1 MDSRFDKACELFPSK
16 VSKKRRAQVAGFC
29 WLAFIGWM
37 AQTMEGFLGSCP
49 LARMPDLKET
59 PPPPPAQPPASR
71 VKRWLVPAII
81 LLFAAG
87 IVILLTTDWNA
98 WSAGRTV
105 QETDDAY
112 LHADLTPLST
122 KVAGLVSKV
131 AVSDYQ
137 AVKAGDLLV
146 TLRDDDFSA
155 QVQQA
160 EAAVSA
166 AGAAVVNNQKQKQLQ
181 DARITEAED
190 GIRTAEANIAAARA
204 GIDAANASITG
215 AHAGIDAIQADVTR
229 TGKER
234 KRQEALIA
242 SESTTPQKLEQ
253 AVADE
258 ERYRSQLG
266 SRQADLSTAN
276 AQLSSRQA
284 DLERAR
290 AQFKSAQS
298 EVEAQKRQRAVVD
311 SQELQLRAAVEVQ
324 KAAMTLTKTNLGY
337 TKIVAPEDGIVSE
350 RLVRPGQLV
359 SPGTQVISLVQSDTW
374 VQANFLENQIRGIKR
389 GDAAEIRVDAI
400 PGVLLRGHVE
410 EVAPASGSQFALLP
424 PDNATGNFTKIAQRV
439 PVKIVLDRDRSTDA
453 RLRPGLSV
461 IVRVH
466 TNGSHS

>member
-1 MDSRFDKACELFPSK
+1 
-16 VSKKRRAQVAGFC
+16 
-29 WLAFIGWM
+29 
-37 AQTMEGFLGSCP
+37 
-49 LARMPDLKET
+49 MPDSKESLPQ
-59 PPPPPAQPPASR
+59 PPPMIASR
-71 VKRWLVPAII
+71 LKRWLVPAII
-81 LLFAAG
+81 LLLAVG
-87 IVILLTTDWNA
+87 IVVLITTNWNA
-98 WSAGRTV
+98 WSSGRAV
-105 QETDDAY
+105 EETDDAY

-122 KVAGLVSKV
+122 KVVGLVARV

-146 TLRDDDFSA
+146 TLRADDFNA

-166 AGAAVVNNQKQKQLQ
+166 AEAAVVNNQKQKQLQ
-181 DARITEAED
+181 DERIVEAED
-190 GIRTAEANIAAARA
+190 GVRTADANISAAQA
-204 GIDAANASITG
+204 GIEAANAAIAG
-215 AHAGIDAIQADVTR
+215 ARGGIESIQANVTR
-229 TGKER
+229 TAKER

-242 SESTTPQKLEQ
+242 TESTTPQKLEQ
-253 AVADE
+253 AVADDE
-258 ERYRSQLG
+258 SYRSQLLT
-266 SRQADLSTAN
+266 RNADLSTAN

-284 DLERAR
+284 DLQRAR

-298 EVEAQKRQRAVVD
+298 EVEAQKRQRAVLD

-324 KAAMTLTKTNLGY
+324 KASLALAKTNLGY

-359 SPGTQVISLVQSDTW
+359 SPGTQVISLVQSDVW
-374 VQANFLENQIRGIKR
+374 VQANFLENQIRGIQR
-389 GDAAEIRVDAI
+389 GDVAEIRVDAI
-400 PGVLLRGHVE
+400 PGVLLRGKVE

-424 PDNATGNFTKIAQRV
+424 PDNATGNFTKIAQRI
-439 PVKIVLDRDRSTDA
+439 PVKIVLDRDQSTDA